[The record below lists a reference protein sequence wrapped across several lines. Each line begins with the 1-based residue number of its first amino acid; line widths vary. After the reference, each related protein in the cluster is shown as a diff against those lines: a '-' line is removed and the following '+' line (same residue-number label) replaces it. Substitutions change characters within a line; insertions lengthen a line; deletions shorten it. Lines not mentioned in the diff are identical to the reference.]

1 MFQNTCIGGDG
12 LNFLHRLKF
21 IKEVNPRTELGLD
34 IKDTCNYEFVL
45 QTTNR
50 HVVRRDYQLLTT
62 SYGRNFYFDL
72 SCLFSSCS
80 KSNKKKFNLP
90 NSRFSYAQLQLEFK
104 KDGLITNEEKEI
116 KK

>member
-12 LNFLHRLKF
+12 LNFLRRLKF

-34 IKDTCNYEFVL
+34 IKDTYNYEFAL

-72 SCLFSSCS
+72 YHVYFPHA
-80 KSNKKKFNLP
+80 P
-90 NSRFSYAQLQLEFK
+90 NQ
-104 KDGLITNEEKEI
+104 I
-116 KK
+116 KKNLIYQTVDFRMRNYS